1 MRNRMN
7 VSWMEPTSKLG
18 LIGEFSLLRRIIKNK
33 KATPDILCT
42 LASKLLDAD
51 EYDEAIEILD
61 KLQDG
66 PSLRAEWLLA
76 TAYTRLHDFH
86 KVIKITQNALSRQPN
101 SANFRFRQ
109 GQAYLMLD
117 ELSRAEEEL
126 SLALKIDANHVN
138 ALIQLAK
145 LRLKQGCAN
154 EAIKLCKQGLRIE
167 PGRTEILSFL
177 SVAYCEAGNSADLS
191 TLMDY
196 ERLLLEFECFSDSSK
211 NEINSELEKYIETHP
226 LLHYQPTAKATRY
239 GWHVGF
245 DDSDDKECIIS
256 LRREI
261 MYWTEYYVARLKDL
275 PTEHPLHDRYTGTLR
290 LHMWGSVLRKAG
302 RQLPHVHPPGWLS
315 GVYYVS
321 VPKTINRG
329 GWIEFGRPH
338 RTLPCSKGP
347 MTKVVEPIPGKLI
360 LFPSYFFH
368 RTYPLEREA
377 DRVSIAFDL
386 LPGGRR

>member
-1 MRNRMN
+1 MRNRTN
-7 VSWMEPTSKLG
+7 VSWMEPTSRLG
-18 LIGEFSLLRRIIKNK
+18 LLGEFSLLRRIIKSE
-33 KATPDILCT
+33 KATPDILCS
-42 LASKLLDAD
+42 LASKLLNAD

-86 KVIKITQNALSRQPN
+86 KVIEITQNALSRQPD

-109 GQAYLMLD
+109 GQAYLMLG
-117 ELSRAEEEL
+117 ELYRAEEEL
-126 SLALKIDANHVN
+126 LLALEIDATHVN

-145 LRLKQGCAN
+145 LRLKQGRAT

-177 SVAYCEAGNSADLS
+177 AVACCEAGNSADLS
-191 TLMDY
+191 MLMDY
-196 ERLLLEFECFSDSSK
+196 ERLLLKFECFSDSSK
-211 NEINSELEKYIETHP
+211 NEINNELEEYIKTHP
-226 LLHYQPTAKATRY
+226 LLHYQPTAKATKH
-239 GWHVGF
+239 GWHVSF
-245 DDSDDKECIIS
+245 DDSDDKECVTS

-261 MYWTEYYVARLKDL
+261 MRCTEEYVASLKNL
-275 PTEHPLHDRYTGTLR
+275 STEHHDRYTGTLR

-302 RQLPHVHPPGWLS
+302 RQLPHVHPLGWLS

-321 VPKTINRG
+321 VPKTTNRE

-347 MTKVVEPIPGKLI
+347 LTKVVEPTPGKLI

-368 RTYPLEREA
+368 MTYPLEREA

-386 LPGGRR
+386 LPGVGK